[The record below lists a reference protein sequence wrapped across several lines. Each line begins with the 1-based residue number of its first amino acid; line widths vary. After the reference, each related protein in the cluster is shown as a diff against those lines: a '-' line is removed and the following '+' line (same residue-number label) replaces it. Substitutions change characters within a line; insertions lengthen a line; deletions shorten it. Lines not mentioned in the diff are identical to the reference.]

1 MNDRWI
7 WILCGVIGL
16 HGLGV
21 SASEKPTDEYV
32 EAMKALAT
40 VAQGMGPA
48 IEADDHA
55 AMNDLVIMARPAL
68 DVLQTYWMDRAVEDA
83 IDLARAASKSI
94 SEISVAVYMLTLS
107 PNPMAKEG
115 AQLATKNLLSACT
128 DCHAAHRERLPDG
141 SYHIK

>member
-1 MNDRWI
+1 
-7 WILCGVIGL
+7 
-16 HGLGV
+16 
-21 SASEKPTDEYV
+21 
-32 EAMKALAT
+32 
-40 VAQGMGPA
+40 
-48 IEADDHA
+48 
-55 AMNDLVIMARPAL
+55 
-68 DVLQTYWMDRAVEDA
+68 MDRAVEDA

-128 DCHAAHRERLPDG
+128 DCHTAHRERLADG